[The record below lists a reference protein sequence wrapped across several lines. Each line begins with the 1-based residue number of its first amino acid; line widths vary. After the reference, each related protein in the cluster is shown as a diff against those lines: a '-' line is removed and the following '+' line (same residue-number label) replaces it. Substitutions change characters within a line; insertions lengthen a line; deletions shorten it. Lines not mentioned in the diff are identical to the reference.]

1 MEGQSHGTNRV
12 SKTKRIPHRTTEE
25 LGAGH
30 EIDGRSAEEC
40 EKAIWQEKV
49 KSSRTKGWR

>member
-12 SKTKRIPHRTTEE
+12 SKTKIIPHRTTEE

-40 EKAIWQEKV
+40 EKAI
-49 KSSRTKGWR
+49 